1 MDCLNELYKLMERF
15 FQILNSFLKY
25 FGQKPT
31 NTNIYRMFW
40 LLLDLHALLV
50 LSAEQKM
57 NTIWLGCSKFYPS
70 IL

>member
-25 FGQKPT
+25 FGRKPT

-50 LSAEQKM
+50 LSNEQKM
-57 NTIWLGCSKFYPS
+57 NTIWLGCCKFYPS